1 MNSLTELKKHLK
13 VGQVYRRS
21 ELSKWSKSLDR
32 HLTELTEQG
41 FLEKVFRG
49 MYYVPKNSTFGKV
62 PPNEYVLVR
71 SFLKD
76 DHFLLFSPN
85 IYNTLGVG
93 TTQLYNKRIVYNH
106 KRQGSFKL
114 GNRDFDF
121 QMKRHFPLKITEE
134 FLLIDLSNN
143 IENLAE
149 DRNKVIEQLL
159 AKALSIPVRK
169 LKSAVKDYGSAK
181 TKDLFKSIIQQ

>member
-32 HLTELTEQG
+32 HLIELTEQG

-49 MYYVPKNSTFGKV
+49 MYYVPKNSTFGKL
-62 PPNEYVLVR
+62 PPNENVLVR

-76 DHFLLFSPN
+76 DHFLLISPN

-93 TTQLYNKRIVYNH
+93 TTQLYNKKIVYNH
-106 KRQGSFKL
+106 KRQGTFKL

-121 QMKRHFPLKITEE
+121 RMKQHFPLKITKE

-143 IENLAE
+143 LESLAE
-149 DRNKVIEQLL
+149 DRHKVLEQII
-159 AKALSIPVRK
+159 AKALKMHDKR
-169 LKSAVKDYGSAK
+169 LKHAIKNYGNAQTKNIFK
-181 TKDLFKSIIQQ
+181 TIIQQ